1 MRVIKS
7 PFGIA
12 IVLLLA
18 SCGRV
23 WPEGPSL
30 SRQRG
35 PRDEPIALGAHVP
48 DTSEA
53 ETVGRIT
60 KRITRGSREY
70 SRLVLVRDKNM
81 VFKDEEGS
89 AADRMMTPRLQA
101 KLRRLAPLV
110 TRTWP
115 GVLLRITEA
124 WDERGEHVHNSLHY
138 EGRAADITTS
148 DADPSKLGT
157 LARLAVDAGLD
168 WVYYENRSHVH
179 VSVRR

>member
-1 MRVIKS
+1 MRPFTS
-7 PFGIA
+7 LFGIG
-12 IVLLLA
+12 IVLLLT
-18 SCGRV
+18 SCGRA

-35 PRDEPIALGAHVP
+35 PRDQPLARGTHVP
-48 DTSEA
+48 DASEA

-60 KRITRGSREY
+60 TRITRGSRQY
-70 SRLVLVRDKNM
+70 SRLVLVRDTNM

-89 AADRMMTPRLQA
+89 DADRMMTPRLRA

-124 WDERGEHVHNSLHY
+124 WDERREHVQNSLHY

-148 DADPSKLGT
+148 DADAAKLGT
-157 LARLAVDAGLD
+157 LARLAVDAGLE